1 MTWDE
6 FKAALKGLGLSQ
18 RQFSFLVRSSAPQA
32 ISKWRLE
39 RGVPGYAAALI
50 ETLQAMQAHDPEW
63 ARGAIAALVDKAI
76 GAHQPIAPA
85 DEDRAAL

>member
-18 RQFSFLVRSSAPQA
+18 RQFSFLARASSPQA

-39 RGVPGYAAALI
+39 RGVPGYAVALI
-50 ETLQAMQAHDPEW
+50 EMMQEMQVHDPEW

-76 GAHQPIAPA
+76 GAHPPIAPA
-85 DEDRAAL
+85 DEARAAL